1 MTLRLIEQACGCCT
15 VQGGGV
21 LEGACSSL
29 PFTLVP
35 MPGHMMLRWA
45 SRWPL
50 PPGMHTVR
58 AAAAVDACGSLG
70 AQGPVSSG

>member
-1 MTLRLIEQACGCCT
+1 MI
-15 VQGGGV
+15 
-21 LEGACSSL
+21 
-29 PFTLVP
+29 FTLVP

-45 SRWPL
+45 RRWPL

-70 AQGPVSSG
+70 AQAPVYSG

>member
-1 MTLRLIEQACGCCT
+1 MLRGLRVQA
-15 VQGGGV
+15 
-21 LEGACSSL
+21 LMI
-29 PFTLVP
+29 FTLVP

-45 SRWPL
+45 RRWPL

-70 AQGPVSSG
+70 AQDPVSLG